1 MHLQKIESW
10 LIDNFSVEWAYHAEA
25 PPTSSPPPHYLP
37 PSTISPA
44 KLARAAVPA
53 TPALPALPG
62 LPGAVPR
69 RLGAVWLTGPGDP
82 GDAKKAVPAAPS
94 KAAPTTVCAIAS
106 KIFQAKQRANVRL
119 SQVPPNQFI
128 ILLIFLPCKDM
139 QSHAKTTVEEVEIM
153 QTHAKSGLRVQQTA
167 RV

>member
-1 MHLQKIESW
+1 
-10 LIDNFSVEWAYHAEA
+10 
-25 PPTSSPPPHYLP
+25 
-37 PSTISPA
+37 
-44 KLARAAVPA
+44 
-53 TPALPALPG
+53 
-62 LPGAVPR
+62 VPR

-82 GDAKKAVPAAPS
+82 GEAKKAVPAAPS

-153 QTHAKSGLRVQQTA
+153 QNHAESGLRVQQTA